1 MLKRIPVY
9 SSPTPQKIQPMGLA
23 GRREAISA
31 PTVGYASDS
40 TPVSTVS
47 QGSNLS
53 WGGSGISPPVRNSS
67 KRAIAMSATHPAH
80 NDQANQ
86 AAVRRLIRP
95 IPRSC
100 FLASFITTITLPH
113 YPLQSITTTV
123 HGIVLRSEGT
133 SFRERLLLG
142 TSVNTARL

>member
-1 MLKRIPVY
+1 
-9 SSPTPQKIQPMGLA
+9 MGLA

-86 AAVRRLIRP
+86 PAVRLLIPPILRP
-95 IPRSC
+95 C
-100 FLASFITTITLPH
+100 FLVPFVTTITLQDCLLP
-113 YPLQSITTTV
+113 SITLTV
-123 HGIVLRSEGT
+123 TGSL
-133 SFRERLLLG
+133 
-142 TSVNTARL
+142 